1 MHDIE
6 PYSPANAK
14 YNATEYDWGNAMDDG
29 EHKAFEAAPIDYNIQ
44 ADPWLNAPVSPGD
57 VINDTNQKPGI
68 KDSWY

>member
-29 EHKAFEAAPIDYNIQ
+29 EHKAFEAAPIDYNVQ
-44 ADPWLNAPVSPGD
+44 TEPWFSAPV
-57 VINDTNQKPGI
+57 
-68 KDSWY
+68 